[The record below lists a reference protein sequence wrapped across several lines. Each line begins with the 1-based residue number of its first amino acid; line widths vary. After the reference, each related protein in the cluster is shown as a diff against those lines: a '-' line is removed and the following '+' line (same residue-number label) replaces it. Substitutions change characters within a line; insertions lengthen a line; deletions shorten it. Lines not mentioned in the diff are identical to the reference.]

1 MSRFNNVLEAV
12 GATPLIRLNH
22 IGSEFGSEISVKF
35 EAVNPGGSIKDRVGR
50 YIIEAAERKGLLKPG
65 GTIIEATAGNTGAGL
80 ALAAAVKGYRLIVVM
95 PIPPK
100 TTFKKPK
107 PSPPPFRTLSARR
120 SSKTWTTR
128 PRTISPPAPK
138 SGRTLRGKSTRLS
151 AESEPAEPSPEPD
164 ASSRRK
170 TPR

>member
-22 IGSEFGSEISVKF
+22 IGSEFGSEIFVKF

-95 PIPPK
+95 PDK
-100 TTFKKPK
+100 M
-107 PSPPPFRTLSARR
+107 
-120 SSKTWTTR
+120 
-128 PRTISPPAPK
+128 
-138 SGRTLRGKSTRLS
+138 S
-151 AESEPAEPSPEPD
+151 AEKIALLKAFGAEVVITPTAVAPDSPENYIQKAKALA
-164 ASSRRK
+164 ASIPNSFRAAQFENLDNP
-170 TPR
+170 TAHYLSTGP